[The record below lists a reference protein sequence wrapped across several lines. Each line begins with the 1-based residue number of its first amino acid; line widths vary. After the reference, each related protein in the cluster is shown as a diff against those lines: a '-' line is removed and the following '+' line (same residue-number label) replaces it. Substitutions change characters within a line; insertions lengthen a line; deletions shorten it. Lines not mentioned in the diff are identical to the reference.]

1 MVDRGPFSI
10 EILIIISKL
19 KLLNWDQV
27 FIINGNHEDRDTYNR
42 YGFSDEMKYEVNKNN
57 NKEHIH
63 TLLKLLPTAVFLK
76 FNSDDK
82 WYQFCHGGID
92 KNINPGNFLNS
103 SNSNKILID
112 VNKLDYSY
120 NNGLKWSDFSDNE
133 PEFRYN
139 IERGAGYIYG
149 PNATKN
155 YLIKNNIHSIISG
168 HQDNVNLALLT
179 EKDKP
184 KSYFRKCD
192 RYRYNLLC
200 PEQNLINEK
209 ILLNPEFGGD
219 FLALITSTCTESKDL
234 PYDSYLKLSYKI

>member
-1 MVDRGPFSI
+1 M
-10 EILIIISKL
+10 
-19 KLLNWDQV
+19 
-27 FIINGNHEDRDTYNR
+27 
-42 YGFSDEMKYEVNKNN
+42 
-57 NKEHIH
+57 
-63 TLLKLLPTAVFLK
+63 FLK

-112 VNKLDYSY
+112 VYELQDTY
-120 NNGLKWSDFSDNE
+120 NNGLKWSDFSNNE
-133 PEFRYN
+133 PTISYN
-139 IERGAGYIYG
+139 YMRGVGYIYG

-184 KSYFRKCD
+184 KLHFRKCD
-192 RYRYNLLC
+192 KYYLLC
-200 PEQNLINEK
+200 PEQNLIGEK

-219 FLALITSTCTESKDL
+219 FLALITSTCTESKNL
-234 PYDSYLKLSYKI
+234 PYDSYLKLSNTVI